1 MAGFTKRNWGTQPG
15 GQTPQA
21 GGQTPQASNPTPQTG
36 SPTPQ
41 AGGQQP
47 FAKRQWG
54 TKPSGSGQQSQFRS
68 DLWNLNVKFAK
79 YTQNGSLAFK
89 LSGFK
94 WEDEARMNKIA
105 PDVFFIKK
113 SEKTGAEGLI
123 VKADKV
129 EDFRNLLPTITNEL
143 RACNHYTDTS
153 VNDFAEKIENT
164 IEKTPTQAEISA
176 NTASIISNWKQLLQS
191 LNDPET
197 KKRFLAFQ
205 TTYTCQ
211 NSFSDAVLS
220 PKNVIEVQMA
230 DPQASF
236 VTDAATWRK
245 RFNRVVVPG
254 AKFIIVTKP
263 EQTIPPENL
272 LNADPIVMRNG
283 GWKAL
288 CKKSGGPWYGEAW
301 SAIKRVRINNRLKT
315 TYYDAKVYDV
325 RFTKPIDP
333 NDDPFLQVANLIN
346 NLTGELNM
354 VAQEIMKKDAIL
366 RGEAAPDFDAKKE
379 GIQTSEDL
387 LKYKSFILKKCKAD
401 KIQVQEIGSD
411 EDIIANAIYAYAYKI
426 AESYNVLSPQGRAA
440 FASAVLYSV
449 ANAINLNSTKVSQAV
464 RIFDKLSPDES
475 EELAQ
480 KTFDVFK
487 ELAGVAVGALNESGE
502 IINEG
507 LMSFEEYREMIRS
520 LFPNRDN
527 VKRQFDAINE
537 RLNNVEF

>member
-1 MAGFTKRNWGTQPG
+1 MATFNKRNWGTGTSTQQPSGQPTQNSGQPQQSG
-15 GQTPQA
+15 GFQKRA
-21 GGQTPQASNPTPQTG
+21 WG
-36 SPTPQ
+36 SPQ
-41 AGGQQP
+41 G
-47 FAKRQWG
+47 
-54 TKPSGSGQQSQFRS
+54 GQQSQFKS

-123 VKADKV
+123 VKAEKI
-129 EDFRNLLPTITNEL
+129 EDFRNLLPTITDEL
-143 RACNHYTDTS
+143 RKCNHYTDTS
-153 VNDFAEKIENT
+153 VNDFAEKIEAT
-164 IEKTPTQAEISA
+164 IDKTPTQDEINA
-176 NTASIISNWKQLLQS
+176 NNDAIISNWKQLLQS

-220 PKNVIEVQMA
+220 PNNVIEVQMA

-245 RFNRVVVPG
+245 RFNRTIVPG
-254 AKFIIVTKP
+254 AKFVIIKKP
-263 EQTIPPENL
+263 EQTIPPEHL
-272 LNADPIVMRNG
+272 LNADPVVMRNG

-301 SAIKRVRINNRLKT
+301 AAIKRVRIKNNLKT
-315 TYYDAKVYDV
+315 TYYEAKVYDV
-325 RFTKPIDP
+325 RFTQPIDP
-333 NDDPFLQVANLIN
+333 NDDPFLKVANLIN
-346 NLTGELNM
+346 NLTGELNA

-366 RGEAAPDFDAKKE
+366 RGEESPDFEEKKE
-379 GIQTSEDL
+379 GIQTSEEL
-387 LKYKSFILKKCKAD
+387 LKYKDFIIRKCKSE
-401 KIQVQEIGSD
+401 KIQVQEIGST
-411 EDIIANAIYAYAYKI
+411 EDIIANAIYSYAYKI

-449 ANAINLNSTKVSQAV
+449 ANTINLNSSKVSQAV
-464 RIFDKLSPDES
+464 HIFDKLSPEEG

-480 KTFDVFK
+480 KTFEVYK
-487 ELAGVAVGALNESGE
+487 RLAGIQVGALNEE
-502 IINEG
+502 EVLEEG
-507 LMSFEEYREMIRS
+507 IMSFEEYRSMIMG
-520 LFPNRDN
+520 LLPNKEN
-527 VKRQFDAINE
+527 IKRRFDEFND
-537 RLNNVEF
+537 RLNQY